1 MARGVL
7 RSENQ
12 KDIVGTR
19 ERGIRAAKSPGLV
32 RKSLVCGASRI
43 RDRKGRGGGAGG
55 GDIRA
60 SEEFRVHGIA
70 RGVKISL
77 PSRLLFAMR
86 ICGEFENHVVDP
98 VDVDR
103 E

>member
-1 MARGVL
+1 MRHAFG
-7 RSENQ
+7 
-12 KDIVGTR
+12 I
-19 ERGIRAAKSPGLV
+19 ERGEEETQGE
-32 RKSLVCGASRI
+32 
-43 RDRKGRGGGAGG
+43 

>member
-1 MARGVL
+1 MRHAFG
-7 RSENQ
+7 
-12 KDIVGTR
+12 I
-19 ERGIRAAKSPGLV
+19 ERGEEEAQ
-32 RKSLVCGASRI
+32 
-43 RDRKGRGGGAGG
+43 GRG

-86 ICGEFENHVVDP
+86 ICGEFENHVADP